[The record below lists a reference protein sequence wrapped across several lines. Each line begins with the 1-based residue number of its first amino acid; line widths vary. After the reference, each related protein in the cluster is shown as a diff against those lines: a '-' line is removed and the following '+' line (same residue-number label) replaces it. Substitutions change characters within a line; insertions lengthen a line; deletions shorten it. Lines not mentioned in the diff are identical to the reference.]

1 MNTNEV
7 IKKILLLMIIVF
19 SVSCCGYAKHKV
31 DFSNGASFKNVK
43 DSVFFIYRS
52 DFIVEDNEP
61 LLLAQSS
68 GTGTTVLSNKNYS
81 DILTA
86 GHVCIDYYFN
96 LPDTQYVYQLFDF
109 DGNEHDAE
117 LIAVDLE
124 SDLCLLRI
132 YSQTKPISISDKRP
146 ESGSYVQYSGYPMG
160 LYMPENLHHFTGF
173 YSGTDKAGFSM
184 FSLAVTGG
192 SSGSAVINND
202 GEIVGLISAVTE
214 DFAHLVVG
222 PGVRKIKTFLF
233 LSSTCEKYCIQK
245 D

>member
-1 MNTNEV
+1 MNVNET

-31 DFSNGASFKNVK
+31 DLNYGASFKNVK

-52 DFIVEDNEP
+52 DFMVENNEP
-61 LLLAQSS
+61 LLLSQSS
-68 GTGTTVLSNKNYS
+68 GTGTAVSSNKNYS
-81 DILTA
+81 DVLTA

-109 DGNEHDAE
+109 DGNEHDAD
-117 LIAVDLE
+117 LIAVDFE

-132 YSQTKPISISDKRP
+132 YTQAKAISVSNERL
-146 ESGSYVQYSGYPMG
+146 ESGDYVQYSGYPMG

-192 SSGSAVINND
+192 SSGSSVINSD
-202 GEIVGLISAVTE
+202 GEIVGVISSVTE
-214 DFAHLVVG
+214 DFAHLVLG
-222 PGVRKIKTFLF
+222 PGVEKIKTFLF